1 MPEAVLFDWGETLVH
16 FEWEDELLAGGHRAG
31 LAALGRADEAAAFT
45 ERFRAELLPS
55 LVPGDDYA
63 GTMRDALGIGQD
75 ELDRFLDAEW
85 EIWTA
90 AHALVGSA
98 HALLESLRGRGLK
111 LAVVAQAWPEPPRL
125 LRRRL
130 EQLGIAERVDAV
142 VVVEEG
148 EATST
153 FERALAELG
162 VAGEDAIFVGDR
174 LDRDVQVAANLGMTT
189 VQALW
194 FRADDTPGIEPDF
207 MAFTPM
213 DVVNVTRRLAL

>member
-1 MPEAVLFDWGETLVH
+1 MIGAVLFDWGETLVH
-16 FEWEDELLAGGHRAG
+16 FEWDDELLAAGHRAG
-31 LAALGRADEAAAFT
+31 LAALGREGEAAAFT
-45 ERFRAELLPS
+45 ERFQAELMPA
-55 LVPGDDYA
+55 LVPGDDYVA
-63 GTMRDALGIGQD
+63 TMRSALAVGAP

-85 EIWTA
+85 EVWTA

-98 HALLESLRGRGLK
+98 HALLDSLRGRGLK
-111 LAVVAQAWPEPPRL
+111 LAVVASSWPEPPRL

-130 EQLGIAERVDAV
+130 EQLGIAERVDAI
-142 VVVEEG
+142 VVVEEAA
-148 EATST
+148 ATPPL
-153 FERALAELG
+153 ERALTELG
-162 VAGEDAIFVGDR
+162 VAGDEAIFVGDR

-213 DVVNVTRRLAL
+213 DVVNVARRLAR

>member
-1 MPEAVLFDWGETLVH
+1 MLEAVLFDWGETLVH
-16 FEWEDELLAGGHRAG
+16 FEWDDELLAAGHRAG
-31 LAALGRADEAAAFT
+31 LAVLGREGEAAAFT
-45 ERFRAELLPS
+45 ERFRCELLPA

-63 GTMRDALGIGQD
+63 ATMRSALAVDAEQ
-75 ELDRFLDAEW
+75 LDRFHDAEW
-85 EIWTA
+85 ESWTA

-98 HALLESLRGRGLK
+98 HAMLESLRERGFK
-111 LAVVAQAWPEPPRL
+111 LGVIASSWPEPPRL

-130 EQLGIAERVDAV
+130 EQLGIAQRVDAI

-148 EATST
+148 PAAST
-153 FERALAELG
+153 FERALDELG
-162 VAGEDAIFVGDR
+162 VAGDDAIFVGDR

-213 DVVNVTRRLAL
+213 DVVNVTRRLAR